1 MRGTD
6 AENCPAPGQPV
17 VAGGPGIPARV
28 VPVVNGGTHAEHRGM
43 AVRVLIVDDHA
54 PFRALARMILVA
66 DGFDVVGEAGD
77 GDDAVV
83 SARDLRP
90 DVVLLDVQLP
100 GADGFDVAEALAT
113 AAPPPAVVLVSSR
126 SCGDYGHR
134 VAESPVRGFI
144 AKAELSGAALRRVLD
159 DGHRAS

>member
-1 MRGTD
+1 
-6 AENCPAPGQPV
+6 
-17 VAGGPGIPARV
+17 
-28 VPVVNGGTHAEHRGM
+28 M

-54 PFRALARMILVA
+54 PFRALARMLLVA

-83 SARDLRP
+83 TARDLRP

-100 GADGFDVAEALAT
+100 GTDGFRVAEALAGQP
-113 AAPPPAVVLVSSR
+113 AAPVVVLVSSR
-126 SCGDYGHR
+126 SRSDYGRR
-134 VAESPVRGFI
+134 VGDSAAYGFI

-159 DGHRAS
+159 DGRRVS